1 MLLRRLFIRLLGA
14 VVVVWGAAT
23 LAFAVLKFVPG
34 DPVDVMLGANST
46 ASEDVRQQ
54 IRSDLGLDQPVIS
67 QYLGYLGRLITGDLG
82 MSYRL
87 QKPVATVITEQLG
100 PTIGLALASMVI
112 ALLLAI
118 VVSVAARGPITR
130 RIAEFLELLALSSPG
145 FWTGLLLLTIFSFNL
160 HWFPV
165 TGGQGLRALVLP
177 AITMALPI
185 AGILSQLLRS
195 GFDAAEREPFTTS
208 ARARGLGPVRMFTRH
223 HARHGSLPVVTLTA
237 YIMGSLLGGTVI
249 VEQLFGRRGIGRITL
264 DAISN
269 RDLPVVMALVVMAAL
284 VFVVVNLVVDALY
297 PLLDARLRGRSV

>member
-1 MLLRRLFIRLLGA
+1 MLLRRLLIRLMGA
-14 VVVVWGAAT
+14 LVVVWGAAT
-23 LAFAVLKFVPG
+23 LAFAVLKLVPG
-34 DPVDVMLGANST
+34 DPVDVMLGVNST

-54 IRSDLGLDQPVIS
+54 IRNDLGLDQPVIS
-67 QYLGYLGRLITGDLG
+67 QYLGYLGRLVTGDLG
-82 MSYRL
+82 TSYRL

-100 PTIGLALASMVI
+100 PTITLALASIVI
-112 ALLLAI
+112 ALVLAI

-130 RIAEFLELLALSSPG
+130 RIAELLELLALSSPG

-165 TGGQGLRALVLP
+165 TGGQGARALVLP
-177 AITMALPI
+177 AVTMALPI

-264 DAISN
+264 DAITN
-269 RDLPVVMALVVMAAL
+269 RDLPVVMALVVMAAV
-284 VFVVVNLVVDALY
+284 VFVVVNLIVDALY